1 MKQRSFIR
9 KDDICYRLCRGKII
23 ITVFKSDEATEFPD
37 TEIKTYALY
46 ADPDGRRP
54 VRKTSQTKPT
64 KSAKSNLARRRNKTL
79 KHHILKATKRR
90 VPTPTPPP
98 FFYVREGR

>member
-1 MKQRSFIR
+1 LISALSGRNLLLK
-9 KDDICYRLCRGKII
+9 C
-23 ITVFKSDEATEFPD
+23 DEATEFPD

-64 KSAKSNLARRRNKTL
+64 KSANPKNKNE
-79 KHHILKATKRR
+79 IFKR
-90 VPTPTPPP
+90 
-98 FFYVREGR
+98 ES

>member
-1 MKQRSFIR
+1 MSPYHFSVPQRNTIR
-9 KDDICYRLCRGKII
+9 KNDIWSRLCLCEII
-23 ITVFKSDEATEFPD
+23 IMLKCDEATEFPD

-64 KSAKSNLARRRNKTL
+64 KSTKKTKYLNK
-79 KHHILKATKRR
+79 KATWTLQDE
-90 VPTPTPPP
+90 PNQI
-98 FFYVREGR
+98 